1 MVLLA
6 EEVPSVQ
13 FSERLPCFGISL
25 TLNSVGRTL
34 ELFFYVFVTAITLSP
49 DRTTGHNESALEQGT

>member
-13 FSERLPCFGISL
+13 FSEHLPCFGISL

-34 ELFFYVFVTAITLSP
+34 ELFFFLRVC
-49 DRTTGHNESALEQGT
+49 DRYNTFP

>member
-34 ELFFYVFVTAITLSP
+34 ELFFFTCL
-49 DRTTGHNESALEQGT
+49 

>member
-13 FSERLPCFGISL
+13 FSECPACFGISL

-34 ELFFYVFVTAITLSP
+34 AFFFFFTCL
-49 DRTTGHNESALEQGT
+49 